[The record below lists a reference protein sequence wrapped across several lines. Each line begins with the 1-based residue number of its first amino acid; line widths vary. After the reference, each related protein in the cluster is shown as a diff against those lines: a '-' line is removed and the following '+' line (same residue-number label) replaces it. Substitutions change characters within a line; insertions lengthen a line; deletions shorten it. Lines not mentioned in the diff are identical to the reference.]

1 MEDRRKNHDRRKN
14 PRRTDI
20 EVKIQQCVVTRLGRE
35 TWLDAKSNDLSEG
48 GLSLY
53 LEDPLDPGE
62 RIYVLAEVNCGTG
75 ECREL
80 SLNGVTS
87 NVAQAENGKWRVGM
101 RFIDMSEEEVSSWKE
116 FLT

>member
-1 MEDRRKNHDRRKN
+1 MEERRRK

-35 TWLDAKSNDLSEG
+35 VWLEAKSNDLSED

-53 LEDPLDPGE
+53 LEKPLEPGE
-62 RIYVLAEVNCGTG
+62 RVYVLAEVNCGNG
-75 ECREL
+75 QCREL
-80 SLNGVTS
+80 SLNGVTA
-87 NVAQAENGKWRVGM
+87 NVAPAENGKWRVGM
-101 RFIDMSEEEVSSWKE
+101 RFIDMSEEESQSWKE